1 MKDTL
6 AIFAKRS
13 MYSAV
18 SGLSTVFATF
28 ISGIIAANM
37 LGVEGTGLVAF
48 AIWLALIASQV
59 VDGGTA
65 LCVGRFTADLHGQG
79 DAAAAYSLS
88 GRLARRLLFYNI
100 IAVAAFAAFY
110 FADPP
115 MAADSIRR
123 LFDVTDRGAATNL
136 AFFVALLTFTQSF
149 AAFGMAHY
157 RGSQDFVT
165 LAALSLVSMVA
176 QIICVYLGALFF
188 DVPGAIAG
196 YVAGQLFLTVAGAK
210 LMTRNGVVTTD
221 LIGQTRKYGR
231 YSWAANLCNTFVWS
245 RIEILFLQSF
255 WGYREVGLF
264 SVALALSAIASQGP
278 LLLTGAFLPMLAEK
292 HGQKDRQGLQ
302 LAFASGTRFLAIAAF
317 PACFGMAAI
326 VPALVQLLYGPSFAP
341 AIPAATI
348 IATAAAFSITTVIGT
363 HLVNA
368 LARSDVIFVTS
379 LIGAALSI
387 GGGFLLIPHYGLLGA
402 AISRTATQL
411 AMIGIGLW
419 FITRRLRFSYPYGAL
434 LRILLAALVA
444 SLTAFVIV
452 TFVPGFHG
460 LIAAIVGA
468 ALVYALCLRFFGA
481 VDPQDIALAHRLTT
495 ALPPRFAAAV
505 NILLSFIDPGPAPG
519 KIVTPRP

>member
-1 MKDTL
+1 ML

-13 MYSAV
+13 MYSAI
-18 SGLSTVFATF
+18 SGFATVFATF
-28 ISGIIAANM
+28 ISGIIAANL

-48 AIWLALIASQV
+48 AVWLALIASQV
-59 VDGGTA
+59 VDGGTS

-79 DAAAAYSLS
+79 DKAAAYSLS
-88 GRLARRLLFYNI
+88 GRLARRLLLYNAI
-100 IAVAAFAAFY
+100 GIAAFAVFY
-110 FADPP
+110 FADPA
-115 MAADSIRR
+115 MATESLRR
-123 LFDVTDRGAATNL
+123 LFGETDGDAATNL
-136 AFFVALLTFTQSF
+136 VFFVALLTFTQSF
-149 AAFGMAHY
+149 ATFGMAHY

-165 LAALSLVSMVA
+165 LAAVSFVSMVA
-176 QIICVYLGALFF
+176 QIICVYLGALLFQ
-188 DVPGAIAG
+188 VPGAIAG
-196 YVAGQLFLTVAGAK
+196 YIAGQLLLTVAGAK
-210 LMTRNGVVTTD
+210 LMTRSGTVTAD
-221 LIGQTRKYGR
+221 LISETRKYGR

-302 LAFASGTRFLAIAAF
+302 MAFASGTRFLAIAAF

-326 VPALVQLLYGPSFAP
+326 VPTLVQLLYGPSFAP

-387 GGGFLLIPHYGLLGA
+387 AGGFLLIPHYGLLGA

-419 FITRRLRFSYPYGAL
+419 FITTRLRFSYPFAAL

-444 SLTAFVIV
+444 SLAAFVVV
-452 TFVPGFHG
+452 TLVPGFHG
-460 LIAAIVGA
+460 LVLAILGA

-481 VDPQDIALAHRLTT
+481 VDPQDIAVAHRLIA
-495 ALPPRFAAAV
+495 ALPPRFAAIA
-505 NILLSFIDPGPAPG
+505 NTLLSFIDPSSAPG
-519 KIVTPRP
+519 RIVTPRP